1 MVKSYLR
8 YSEGACLG
16 VVCSGS
22 AVEYDA
28 SGDHAIVA
36 ALSSVI
42 VWNLRTGVKLRTLHD
57 PAVHAE
63 VTALCRSPDAETV
76 AVGYS
81 DGSIRVWS
89 LRDGSCEIT
98 FQGHRKAV
106 TTLCFNRVG
115 NVLASAGKDT
125 DIVLWDV
132 VAEAGQCRLQGHKDV
147 VTAIRFLESG
157 PTLQLL
163 SCSKE

>member
-42 VWNLRTGVKLRTLHD
+42 VWNLRTGVKLRTLHL
-57 PAVHAE
+57 PVLY
-63 VTALCRSPDAETV
+63 VW
-76 AVGYS
+76 VG
-81 DGSIRVWS
+81 VP
-89 LRDGSCEIT
+89 T
-98 FQGHRKAV
+98 FLGLFV
-106 TTLCFNRVG
+106 GTTFAR
-115 NVLASAGKDT
+115 A
-125 DIVLWDV
+125 
-132 VAEAGQCRLQGHKDV
+132 
-147 VTAIRFLESG
+147 
-157 PTLQLL
+157 P
-163 SCSKE
+163 